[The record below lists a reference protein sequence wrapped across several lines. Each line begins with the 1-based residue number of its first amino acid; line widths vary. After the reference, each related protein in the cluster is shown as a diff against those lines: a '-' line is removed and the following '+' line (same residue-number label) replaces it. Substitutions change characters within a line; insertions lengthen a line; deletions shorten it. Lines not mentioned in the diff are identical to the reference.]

1 MGRDKARPDANFR
14 AVDWAAR
21 LSPAQLEAAT
31 RLDVPVCVLA
41 GAGSGKTRVIV
52 HRIAYLI
59 LDKHVAP
66 ERILAVTFT
75 NKAAGEMRERAGKL
89 VPGRGDKVQVGTFH
103 GIAARLLRRWGR
115 AVGVNPSFVIYD
127 DDDWTRLLGKIV
139 VNDLNLN
146 KDMVGGIARLLESWM
161 AEGLAPEEVPATH
174 DLLFEWALKAYALSR
189 ERLDAMGAL
198 DFGGLLLKL
207 RALVKSEAGPIL
219 QQHVRHV
226 LVDEYQDV
234 NRVQADIVLSL
245 GRGADSIAVV
255 GDDDQAIYG
264 WRGAS
269 ADNLKR
275 FLVAMPGSL
284 LVKLEENY
292 RSTSTILEA
301 ANGIIAKNELRLG
314 KTLLPTGEAGR
325 PVRVLRGRDDIDE
338 ARRVLWDM
346 LDEIGTGTRLDQL
359 AVLYRTNALSRPF
372 EDALRQNKLP
382 YRIIGGVRF
391 YDRKE
396 VKDVLATVRCALNP
410 RSDVD
415 TLRWL
420 AAVPRGIG
428 DTTVKK
434 LEAVARRTGTP
445 LLRALADSALHEEAG
460 LNAATRRRC
469 AAAAAEIDALAARLL
484 PGGVAGAAAERGE
497 NAAASGALLALQDDL
512 FGPRPTQAPSER
524 SRGPTA
530 AEAIAL
536 AVDASGIK
544 ERLEGEEGIEAEGR
558 LENLGELVTAA
569 AEWGELAQAQELD
582 DDVTGFLESAS
593 LLASTDVKADPRG
606 QVTLMTLHAA
616 KGLEFEVVYLA
627 GLEESGFPHAR
638 ALREGEVGDE
648 LEEERR
654 LAYVGITRARRR
666 LVMSYADVR
675 MVHGQRK
682 TRTPSRFLSE
692 VPRAVLDGD
701 VPRRFV
707 FEPGLFD
714 GRPGPFGGPAP
725 APPGAAGRSDQE
737 PMEARVVYDEAPPA
751 AARRTRL
758 LLTEPDFVP
767 EGTVVHDREERPAP
781 TGPFAAGTRVLHRD
795 FGAGT
800 VVGMR
805 GGGSKATALVRFDDE
820 RGPRVIVARYLRL
833 EREGGLASD
842 VEVD

>member
-1 MGRDKARPDANFR
+1 M
-14 AVDWAAR
+14 DWAAL

-31 RLDVPVCVLA
+31 RLDAPVCVLA

-59 LDKHVAP
+59 LERRVAP

-89 VPGRGDKVQVGTFH
+89 VPGRGDKAQVGTFH
-103 GIAARLLRRWGR
+103 GIAARLLRRFGR
-115 AVGVNPSFVIYD
+115 AVDVTPSFVIYD
-127 DDDWTRLLGKIV
+127 DDDWHRLLSKIV

-146 KDMVGGIARLLESWM
+146 KDMVSGVSHRLESWM
-161 AEGLAPEEVPATH
+161 AEGLAPDEVPATH
-174 DLLFEWALKAYALSR
+174 DLLFEWARKAYAISR

-207 RALVKSEAGPIL
+207 RALLKSEAGPIVQEL
-219 QQHVRHV
+219 VRHV

-234 NRVQADIVLSL
+234 NRVQADIVLAL
-245 GRGADSIAVV
+245 GRSADSIAVV

-269 ADNLKR
+269 AANLKH
-275 FLVAMPGSL
+275 FLDAMPGSF

-292 RSTSTILEA
+292 RSTATILEA
-301 ANGIIAKNELRLG
+301 ANGIIAKNTLRLG
-314 KTLLPTGEAGR
+314 KVLRATGAEGR
-325 PVRVLRGRDDIDE
+325 PVHVLRGRDDLEE
-338 ARRVLWDM
+338 ARRVLWDL
-346 LDEIGTGTRLDQL
+346 LDEVGRGTRLDQI

-382 YRIIGGVRF
+382 YRVVGGVRF

-434 LEAVARRTGTP
+434 LEAAARRVGAP
-445 LLRALADSALHEEAG
+445 LSQALRDDALHEDAG

-469 AAAAAEIDALAARLL
+469 AAAAAEIAELHARLAPVGPPSARAGQHELFAARDQ
-484 PGGVAGAAAERGE
+484 A
-497 NAAASGALLALQDDL
+497 
-512 FGPRPTQAPSER
+512 APSVP
-524 SRGPTA
+524 SAG
-530 AEAIAL
+530 EAIVL
-536 AVDASGIK
+536 AIEASGIK

-558 LENLGELVTAA
+558 LENLEELVSAA
-569 AEWGELAQAQELD
+569 AEWSETAAAQGQP
-582 DDVTGFLESAS
+582 DDVLGFLESAS
-593 LLASTDVKADPRG
+593 LLSSTDTAPDPRG
-606 QVTLMTLHAA
+606 QVTLMSLHAA
-616 KGLEFEVVYLA
+616 KGLEFDVVYLA

-638 ALREGEVGDE
+638 ALREGVRGDE

-666 LVMSYADVR
+666 LVLSYADVR
-675 MVHGQRK
+675 MINGERK
-682 TRTPSRFLSE
+682 TRMPSRFLSE
-692 VPRAVLDGD
+692 IPRTVLDGD
-701 VPRRFV
+701 LPRRIS
-707 FEPGLFD
+707 FD
-714 GRPGPFGGPAP
+714 GEPPRPFLGGAP
-725 APPGAAGRSDQE
+725 AARAGERE
-737 PMEARVVYDEAPPA
+737 VVYDEPPPALVRRSRLVLAEPELVPPA
-751 AARRTRL
+751 AS
-758 LLTEPDFVP
+758 
-767 EGTVVHDREERPAP
+767 VHFGEQRDAVDD
-781 TGPFAAGTRVLHRD
+781 GGFAAGTRVIHRD

-800 VVGMR
+800 VVGLR
-805 GGGSKATALVRFDDE
+805 GSGSKAAALVRFDDE
-820 RGPRVIVARYLRL
+820 RAPRVIVTRYLKT
-833 EREGGLASD
+833 ERDAVLASD
-842 VEVD
+842 VEVE

>member
-1 MGRDKARPDANFR
+1 M
-14 AVDWAAR
+14 DWAAL

-59 LDKHVAP
+59 LERRVAP

-89 VPGRGDKVQVGTFH
+89 VPGRGDKAQVGTFH
-103 GIAARLLRRWGR
+103 GIAARLLRRFGR
-115 AVGVNPSFVIYD
+115 AVDVAPSFVIYD
-127 DDDWTRLLGKIV
+127 DDDWTRLLTKIV

-146 KDMVGGIARLLESWM
+146 KDLVGGIARHLEGWM
-161 AEGLAPEEVPATH
+161 AEGLGPDEVPATH
-174 DLLFEWALKAYALSR
+174 DLLFEWALKAYAISR

-207 RALVKSEAGPIL
+207 RALVKSEAGPIVHEL
-219 QQHVRHV
+219 VRHV

-234 NRVQADIVLSL
+234 NRVQADIVLAL
-245 GRGADSIAVV
+245 GKAADSIAVV

-269 ADNLKR
+269 AANLKR
-275 FLVAMPGSL
+275 FLDATPGSL

-292 RSTSTILEA
+292 RSTATILEA
-301 ANGIIAKNELRLG
+301 ANGIIARNQLRLG
-314 KTLLPTGEAGR
+314 KVLRPTGAEGR
-325 PVRVLRGRDDIDE
+325 PVHVLRGRDDIEE
-338 ARRVLWDM
+338 ARRVLWD
-346 LDEIGTGTRLDQL
+346 LHDEVGRGTHLDQI

-382 YRIIGGVRF
+382 YRVVGGVRF

-434 LEAVARRTGTP
+434 LEAAARRVGAP
-445 LLRALADSALHEEAG
+445 LLQALRDDALHEDAG

-469 AAAAAEIDALAARLL
+469 AAAAGEVAELGARLA
-484 PGGVAGAAAERGE
+484 PMGGGAGRSAGSSAHRGGQHELFAPTEPAAPSVPS
-497 NAAASGALLALQDDL
+497 ASEAILLAI
-512 FGPRPTQAPSER
+512 E
-524 SRGPTA
+524 
-530 AEAIAL
+530 
-536 AVDASGIK
+536 ASGIK

-558 LENLGELVTAA
+558 LENLEELVSAA
-569 AEWGELAQAQELD
+569 AEWGEQASAQGLP
-582 DDVTGFLESAS
+582 DDVLGFLESAS
-593 LLASTDVKADPRG
+593 LLSSTDTAPDPRG

-616 KGLEFEVVYLA
+616 KGLEFDVVYLA

-638 ALREGEVGDE
+638 ALREGESGDE

-666 LVMSYADVR
+666 LVLSYADVR
-675 MVHGQRK
+675 MVNGQRK
-682 TRTPSRFLSE
+682 TRLPSRFLTE
-692 VPRAVLDGD
+692 IPRAVLDGD
-701 VPRRFV
+701 VPRRIT
-707 FEPGLFD
+707 FEAD
-714 GRPGPFGGPAP
+714 AP
-725 APPGAAGRSDQE
+725 ATRPWLGGGAA
-737 PMEARVVYDEAPPA
+737 ARPSETQVVYDEPPPPTVRRSRLVLAEPALVPASATVHFGVEREA
-751 AARRTRL
+751 ADDGA
-758 LLTEPDFVP
+758 
-767 EGTVVHDREERPAP
+767 
-781 TGPFAAGTRVLHRD
+781 FAAGTRVIHRD

-805 GGGSKATALVRFDDE
+805 GTGARASALVRFDDE
-820 RGPRVIVARYLRL
+820 RGPRVIVARYLKH
-833 EREGGLASD
+833 ERDAGLASD
-842 VEVD
+842 GEVE

>member
-1 MGRDKARPDANFR
+1 MDF
-14 AVDWAAR
+14 AAH

-59 LDKHVAP
+59 LEKRVAP

-75 NKAAGEMRERAGKL
+75 NKAAGEMRERAGRL
-89 VPGRGDKVQVGTFH
+89 VPGRGEHAQVGTFH
-103 GIAARLLRRWGR
+103 GIAARLLRRYGR

-127 DDDWTRLLGKIV
+127 DDDWQRLLGKIV
-139 VNDLNLN
+139 VNDLNLS
-146 KDMVGGIARLLESWM
+146 KDTTGPIARYLESWM
-161 AEGLAPEEVPATH
+161 AEGLAPDQVPTNH
-174 DLLFEWALKAYALSR
+174 DLLFEWALKAYAISR
-189 ERLDAMGAL
+189 ERLDSMGAL

-207 RALVKSEAGPIL
+207 RALVQSEAGPL
-219 QQHVRHV
+219 LRELVRHV

-234 NRVQADIVLSL
+234 NRVQADIVLAL

-269 ADNLKR
+269 AENLKR
-275 FLVAMPGSL
+275 FLDAMPGAL

-292 RSTSTILEA
+292 RSTATILEA
-301 ANGIIAKNELRLG
+301 ANGIIARNEVRLG
-314 KTLLPTGEAGR
+314 KTLRPTGEPGR
-325 PVRVLRGRDDIDE
+325 PVHVLRGRDDLEE

-346 LDEIGTGTRLDQL
+346 LDEIGRGTRLDQL

-372 EDALRQNKLP
+372 EDALRQNQLP
-382 YRIIGGVRF
+382 YRVVGGVRF

-396 VKDVLATVRCALNP
+396 VKDVLATLRCALNP

-434 LEAVARRTGTP
+434 LEAAARRVGAP
-445 LLRALADSALHEEAG
+445 LLQALRDDALHQDAG

-469 AAAAAEIDALAARLL
+469 VAAAAEISELAARIS
-484 PGGVAGAAAERGE
+484 PIDAAARAG
-497 NAAASGALLALQDDL
+497 QHDL
-512 FGPRPTQAPSER
+512 FAARDTAAPAIPS
-524 SRGPTA
+524 A

-536 AVDASGIK
+536 AIDASGIK

-558 LENLGELVTAA
+558 LENLEELVSAA
-569 AEWGELAQAQELD
+569 AEWGEQVSAQGQP
-582 DDVTGFLESAS
+582 DDVIGFLESAS
-593 LLASTDVKADPRG
+593 LLSSADTKPDPRG

-638 ALREGEVGDE
+638 ALREGGHGDE

-666 LVMSYADVR
+666 LVLSYADVR
-675 MVHGQRK
+675 MVNGQRK
-682 TRTPSRFLSE
+682 ARMPSRFLTE
-692 VPRAVLDGD
+692 IPRGVLDGD
-701 VPRRFV
+701 VPRRTM
-707 FEPGLFD
+707 FD
-714 GRPGPFGGPAP
+714 GDAPRGSLFGGAALPATP
-725 APPGAAGRSDQE
+725 AAVT
-737 PMEARVVYDEAPPA
+737 EARVVYDEPAPTAP
-751 AARRTRL
+751 RRTRL
-758 LLTEPDFVP
+758 VLTEPDFVP
-767 EGTVVHDREERPAP
+767 PAAGLRIGEEHADEPA
-781 TGPFAAGTRVLHRD
+781 GAFAAGARVIHRD

-800 VVGMR
+800 VVGLR
-805 GGGSKATALVRFDDE
+805 GSGARASALVRFDDE
-820 RGPRVIVARYLRL
+820 RGPRVIIARYLRPQADP
-833 EREGGLASD
+833 GLASD
-842 VEVD
+842 GEVE